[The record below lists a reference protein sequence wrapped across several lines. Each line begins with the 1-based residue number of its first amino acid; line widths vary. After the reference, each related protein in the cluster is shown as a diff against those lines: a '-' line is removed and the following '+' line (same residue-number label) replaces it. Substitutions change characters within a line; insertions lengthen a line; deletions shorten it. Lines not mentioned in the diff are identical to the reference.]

1 MLQVSK
7 EVVNSK
13 ESANCK
19 AQKQQEPEIAAQLV
33 NILSVKVNI
42 VRFIILVCWFLGVFQ
57 L

>member
-1 MLQVSK
+1 MLHVSK
-7 EVVNSK
+7 EVMNSK

-33 NILSVKVNI
+33 NILSFKVNI
-42 VRFIILVCWFLGVFQ
+42 VRFVVFVCWFLGVLQ